1 MSSCKIIGIIG
12 LAGSGKTIVAKHLA
26 ENYGYTR
33 TRFAEPIKKML
44 KYGIGLTDDEID
56 GRLKEEPMERFN
68 GMTPRY
74 MMQTL
79 GTEWGRRRLY
89 GNIWVDAWSDFAGKV
104 DGPVAVD
111 DVRFSNEA
119 KAVHDL
125 GGVLW
130 RVHRP
135 GVEIMR
141 HPSEVA
147 MQGIKEDRYI
157 MNSTTISSLLR
168 SVDALMEDL

>member
-1 MSSCKIIGIIG
+1 MRRSKIIGIIG

-33 TRFAEPIKKML
+33 TRFAEPLKKML
-44 KYGIGLTDDEID
+44 KHGIGLTDEEVD

-79 GTEWGRRRLY
+79 GTEWGRRWLY
-89 GNIWVDAWSDFAGKV
+89 GNIWVDAWRDLTTKI

-111 DVRFSNEA
+111 DVRFPNEA
-119 KAVHDL
+119 EAVHEL

-135 GVEIMR
+135 GVEIIQ
-141 HPSEVA
+141 HPSELA
-147 MQGIKEDRYI
+147 MQGIKEDHYI
-157 MNSTTISSLLR
+157 MNSTTISALLR
-168 SVDALMEDL
+168 SVDALMRAS